1 VEVHTRKFDAADE
14 KATKEVVDHAVQTY
28 GRLDIFFAN
37 AGIVGSNKLFSDI
50 SGDEFLATLR
60 TNVVRYLSILS
71 ICSEIPIG
79 IERAN
84 RRTAYTSQPNT
95 AHQP

>member
-14 KATKEVVDHAVQTY
+14 QATKEVVDHAVKTY

-50 SGDEFLATLR
+50 SADEFLATLR
-60 TNVVRYLSILS
+60 TNVVRYLSLYVRQNG
-71 ICSEIPIG
+71 EL
-79 IERAN
+79 N
-84 RRTAYTSQPNT
+84 QNV
-95 AHQP
+95 